1 MKKVII
7 SVKDTVA
14 EVFNDPRVE
23 INTAS
28 AIRAFT
34 NSIEDNK
41 NKDDFVMYMLGEF
54 DSINGEI
61 TPCDPVKIYSGHD
74 VTMRHPEDA
83 GRPPHKVETVA

>member
-14 EVFNDPRVE
+14 EIFNDPRVE

-34 NSIEDNK
+34 HSIEDNK
-41 NKDDFVMYMLGEF
+41 NKDDFTMYLLGEF
-54 DSINGEI
+54 DPINGEI
-61 TPCDPVKIYSGHD
+61 KPCDPVKIYTGHD
-74 VTMRHPEDA
+74 VSANQEIKA
-83 GRPPHKVETVA
+83 VG

>member
-14 EVFNDPRVE
+14 EIFNDTRVE

-34 NSIEDNK
+34 HSIEDNK
-41 NKDDFVMYMLGEF
+41 NKDDFTMYLLGEF
-54 DSINGEI
+54 NPLNGEI
-61 TPCDPVKIYSGHD
+61 THANRSKYIQAMTYQQI
-74 VTMRHPEDA
+74 R
-83 GRPPHKVETVA
+83 K

>member
-23 INTAS
+23 VNAGS

-34 NSIEDNK
+34 NSIQGNK
-41 NKDDFVMYMLGEF
+41 NKDDFTLYIVGEF
-54 DSINGEI
+54 DTQNGEVE
-61 TPCDPVKIYSGHD
+61 PCDPVKIYSGHD
-74 VTMRHPEDA
+74 VKTEEIYSMSDHERDIA
-83 GRPPHKVETVA
+83 TA